1 MEDWEGLWD
10 DNGLT
15 SACAQNGGKN
25 VEDAGVEIG
34 FDYGGED
41 IRSIDEGLER
51 DLD

>member
-10 DNGLT
+10 DNGLA